1 MKGRIKFKK
10 LVIIILLGVFSIA
23 YVRQEVTMKRL
34 SEEIDIKQEQLDEA
48 QGKNERLQ
56 DEVDQANTDE
66 YIERLAR
73 ERLGMIKD
81 GEKVIIN
88 SDTPK

>member
-23 YVRQEVTMKRL
+23 YVRQEITMKRL
-34 SEEIDIKQEQLDEA
+34 AGEIDLKHKQLEEA
-48 QGKNERLQ
+48 QNKNERLQ
-56 DEVDQANTDE
+56 EEVNQSNTDE
-66 YIERLAR
+66 YIEKLAR
-73 ERLGMIKD
+73 ERLGMIKE

-88 SDTPK
+88 SDEPK